1 MDLDLDQLFSYVHEA
16 KPVKTANITSFKR
29 GHVPVTAVLTPKD
42 VVAIRQEAASGTA
55 STELAKKYGISYTH
69 VRDII
74 TRQRWRQAE
83 DLLAQQDEV
92 SSLRRRE

>member
-1 MDLDLDQLFSYVHEA
+1 MDLDLDHLFSYVHEA
-16 KPVKTANITSFKR
+16 KPVKAATKTSFKR
-29 GHVPVTAVLTPKD
+29 GHVPATAVLTPKD

-69 VRDII
+69 VRDIV

-83 DLLAQQDEV
+83 ALLNQQHELSV
-92 SSLRRRE
+92 LRG